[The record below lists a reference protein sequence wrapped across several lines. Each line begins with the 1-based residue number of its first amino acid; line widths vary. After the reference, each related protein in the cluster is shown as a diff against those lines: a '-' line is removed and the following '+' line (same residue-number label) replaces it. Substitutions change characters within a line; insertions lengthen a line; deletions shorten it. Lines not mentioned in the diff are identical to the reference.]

1 MSDLISRDKK
11 VVWHPFSKMKGDYPI
26 IPLKSAKDEFLITED
41 GTKII
46 DGISSWWVNIHGHSN
61 PELAQAMYDQ
71 ALQLEHVIF
80 AGFTHEPAVKL
91 SESLCQILP
100 NNSQKVFYSDN
111 GSTAIEVALKI
122 AMQFYFNKGIKKS
135 KIIALS
141 GAYHGDTF
149 GAMSVGER
157 GGFTTPFHPYFFD
170 VEYLTFPDSE
180 INEEKS
186 LKELATIIRQ
196 NDSCIFIYEPLVQGA
211 GGMRIYSH
219 SWLQKALEISDKQN
233 CIRIADEV
241 FTGFGRTGKLFA
253 SAYCQAQADII
264 CLSKGI
270 TGGILPLG
278 ATACNKRIIEA
289 FESDDWEEAFLHGHS
304 FTGNPVI
311 MAVANKSLE
320 ILLRQE
326 TQEAIAEI
334 GKQQKLM
341 ADSLKNH
348 PHVLH
353 VNSIGTILSI
363 EVKTSTNT
371 GYFNS
376 MREKIYYF
384 FINKNILLRPLGNT
398 LYFLPPYI
406 ISSNSFIKVHDAI
419 SEFID
424 SL

>member
-1 MSDLISRDKK
+1 MSELIRRDKK

-26 IPLKSAKDEFLITED
+26 IPLKAAKNEFLITED
-41 GTKII
+41 GTEII

-61 PELAQAMYDQ
+61 VELAQAIYDQ
-71 ALQLEHVIF
+71 AIKLEHVIF

-91 SESLCQILP
+91 SESLCQLLP
-100 NNSQKVFYSDN
+100 NNSQKIFYSDN

-122 AMQFYFNKGIKKS
+122 AMQFYFNKGKTKS

-149 GAMSVGER
+149 GAMSVGQR

-170 VEYLTFPDSE
+170 VAFLTFPD
-180 INEEKS
+180 NEENEKKS
-186 LKELATIIRQ
+186 LAELSTAIEQ
-196 NDSCIFIYEPLVQGA
+196 NESCIFIYEPIVQGA
-211 GGMRIYSH
+211 GGMRIYNK
-219 SWLQKALEISDKQN
+219 SWLQKALEISNKGN

-253 SAYCQAQADII
+253 SEYCKEQADII

-278 ATACNKRIIEA
+278 ATACNQRVIDA
-289 FESDDWEEAFLHGHS
+289 FDSDNWKEAFLHGHS

-320 ILLRQE
+320 ILLRE
-326 TQEAIAEI
+326 NTLKAIAEI
-334 GKQQKLM
+334 EKQQIELVEKLRG
-341 ADSLKNH
+341 H
-348 PHVLH
+348 PQVYRIQ
-353 VNSIGTILSI
+353 SIGTILAI
-363 EVKTSTNT
+363 EVKTSKKD

-376 MREKIYYF
+376 MRENIYNF
-384 FINKNILLRPLGNT
+384 FLSRNILLRPLGNT
-398 LYFLPPYI
+398 IYFLPPYI
-406 ISSNSFIKVHDAI
+406 ISTKSFSKVHDTI
-419 SEFID
+419 LEFLD